1 LISASHLTI
10 TPYCRNT
17 ASGKSPVLKHQLQL
31 PNKTRIYKSSQINLN
46 DCSRHFSH
54 KFRPRASTKTCTE
67 LCRTRHQFITGNRD
81 GYFVAFVLVVAHTYI
96 VHVVGAGIT
105 TPILSTVGNY
115 DLTPCLRPSKVGEE
129 GPREPRLSSSLM
141 ADKRA
146 YNFRCN
152 WCKTIILLG
161 RLNTTRERNSPTL
174 PYIEYATNYSISLK
188 FITRNF
194 DLICGHQLRKF
205 RNDLVIN

>member
-1 LISASHLTI
+1 LYQSRKITCSRHLISASHLTI

-105 TPILSTVGNY
+105 TPILS
-115 DLTPCLRPSKVGEE
+115 
-129 GPREPRLSSSLM
+129 PRSE
-141 ADKRA
+141 
-146 YNFRCN
+146 
-152 WCKTIILLG
+152 
-161 RLNTTRERNSPTL
+161 TTT
-174 PYIEYATNYSISLK
+174 
-188 FITRNF
+188 
-194 DLICGHQLRKF
+194 
-205 RNDLVIN
+205 